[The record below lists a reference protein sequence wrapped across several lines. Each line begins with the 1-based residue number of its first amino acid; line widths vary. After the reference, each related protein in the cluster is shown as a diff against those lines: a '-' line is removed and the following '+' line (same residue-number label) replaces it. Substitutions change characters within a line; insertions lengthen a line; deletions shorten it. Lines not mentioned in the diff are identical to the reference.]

1 MLPTSW
7 RVPANAVIDSG
18 TRKIVLVAKGKDRFE
33 PREVS
38 IGRIGSGFIEVIDS
52 LEEGEEV
59 VTSATFLIDAESKL
73 KAELKAV
80 NDAATLQ

>member
-1 MLPTSW
+1 M
-7 RVPANAVIDSG
+7 
-18 TRKIVLVAKGKDRFE
+18 
-33 PREVS
+33 
-38 IGRIGSGFIEVIDS
+38 IDS